1 MSQIFDEVM
10 MKYYIEVTLIENPE
24 LVAYQLWSK
33 LYTQLHIALAEVK
46 DTNDKV
52 NIGVSFPQYRFNQ
65 EKSIGFLGTKLR
77 VFAQNEADLK
87 KLDLKKWLDR
97 LTDYVHITSI
107 REVPENI
114 KSYAIYKRKQVKTNA
129 ERLARHRVKRGDI
142 GFDEA
147 LAHYSNVITTTDLPY
162 IQMLSLSTSD
172 EQDKKRFKLFI
183 EKRSIGQSESQV
195 FSTYGLSS
203 QSSVPEFY
211 PNIFSFFNSL
221 IKSMSYKGGLKLG
234 SFIDF

>member
-1 MSQIFDEVM
+1 
-10 MKYYIEVTLIENPE
+10 MKFYQEITLIDQAEISP
-24 LVAYQLWSK
+24 YFIWSK
-33 LYTQLHIALAEVK
+33 LYTQLHIALAKSK

-52 NIGVSFPQYRFNQ
+52 NIGVSFPQYIFE
-65 EKSIGFLGTKLR
+65 EKIEGKKAKVNLGKKLR
-77 VFAQNEADLK
+77 IFAQNEVDLK
-87 KLDLKKWLDR
+87 KIDLKTWLDR

-107 REVPENI
+107 REVPENV

-129 ERLARHRVKRGDI
+129 QRLARHRVKRGDI

-147 LAHYSNVITTTDLPY
+147 LARYSHVLTTTDLPY

-183 EKRSIGQSESQV
+183 EKYDAQKSETQV

-203 QSSVPEFY
+203 VSSVPEF
-211 PNIFSFFNSL
+211 
-221 IKSMSYKGGLKLG
+221 
-234 SFIDF
+234 